1 MLDIKFIREN
11 KEYVKDGAVKKQY
24 DPKIVDKVLELDE
37 KLRDLRMVVEDL
49 RAKRNKVSGEVAN
62 EKDTVKKRELIA
74 GTATLKSEL
83 QLKEEELKKLE
94 GEFKEKMLWVPNP
107 PDEDVPVWKDETGN
121 VEVKKWGSLPHFD
134 SPIKDHVEL
143 GESLGLLDLERGA
156 KIGGF
161 RGYFLKNDLFL
172 LEQAILNFA
181 MKHMIQK
188 GFTPM
193 SVPWLVNKEALI
205 GTGYFPWG
213 EEDHYKVQDDLH
225 LIGTAEVSLTAY
237 YAGETL
243 NEKDLPVKL
252 VGLSPCFRREVG
264 SYGKDTKG
272 IFRLHQFYKVEQ
284 VVLCKN
290 DHEESVKWHEG
301 MLKYSEELLQALKL
315 PYHIL
320 LMCSGDMGP
329 GQIKKYDIETWFPAQ
344 GKYRETHSDSYF
356 HDFQSRRLNMKYRTE
371 NGEVKFVH
379 TLNNTVIASPRI
391 LGAILENYQQKDGSV
406 VIPKVLRDF
415 MGKDKIAPTK

>member
-24 DPKIVDKVLELDE
+24 DPKIVDEVLELDE
-37 KLRDLRMVVEDL
+37 KLRTLRVEVENL
-49 RAKRNKVSGEVAN
+49 RAKRNKISGEVAN
-62 EKDTVKKRELIA
+62 EKDPAKKQELIA
-74 GTATLKSEL
+74 GTGNLKTEL
-83 QLKEEELKKLE
+83 KQKEEKLIKLE

-107 PDEDVPVWKDETGN
+107 PDENVPVWKDETGN
-121 VEVKKWGSLPHFD
+121 VEIKKWGTLPHLDF
-134 SPIKDHVEL
+134 PIKDHVTL
-143 GESLGLLDLERGA
+143 GESLDLLDLERGA

-172 LEQAILNFA
+172 LEQAVLTFA

-193 SVPWLVNKEALI
+193 SVPWLVKEDALY

-213 EEDHYKVQDDLH
+213 KEDHYKVQDDLH

-237 YAGETL
+237 YGGETL

-252 VGLSPCFRREVG
+252 VGLSPCFRREIG
-264 SYGKDTKG
+264 TYGKDAKG

-290 DHEESVKWHEG
+290 NHEESVKWHEEI
-301 MLKYSEELLQALKL
+301 LKYSEEVLQALKL
-315 PYHIL
+315 PYHVL

-356 HDFQSRRLNMKYRTE
+356 HDFQARRLNMRYKTE
-371 NGEVKFVH
+371 SGEVKFLH

-391 LGAILENYQQKDGSV
+391 LGAILENYQQRDGSV

-415 MGKDKIAPTK
+415 VGKDKIIRK

>member
-1 MLDIKFIREN
+1 MKQ
-11 KEYVKDGAVKKQY
+11 KE
-24 DPKIVDKVLELDE
+24 E
-37 KLRDLRMVVEDL
+37 KL
-49 RAKRNKVSGEVAN
+49 
-62 EKDTVKKRELIA
+62 I
-74 GTATLKSEL
+74 
-83 QLKEEELKKLE
+83 KLE

-107 PDEDVPVWKDETGN
+107 SDENVPVWKDETGN
-121 VEVKKWGSLPHFD
+121 VEIKKWGTLPHLDF
-134 SPIKDHVEL
+134 PIKDHVTL
-143 GESLGLLDLERGA
+143 GESLDLLDLERGA

-172 LEQAILNFA
+172 LEQAVLTFA

-193 SVPWLVNKEALI
+193 SVPWLVKEDALY

-213 EEDHYKVQDDLH
+213 KEDHYKVQDDLH

-237 YAGETL
+237 YGGETL

-252 VGLSPCFRREVG
+252 VGLSPCFRREIG
-264 SYGKDTKG
+264 TYGKDAKG

-290 DHEESVKWHEG
+290 NHEESVKWHEEI
-301 MLKYSEELLQALKL
+301 LKYSEEVLQALKL
-315 PYHIL
+315 PYHVL

-356 HDFQSRRLNMKYRTE
+356 HDFQARRLNMRYKTE
-371 NGEVKFVH
+371 SGEVKFLH

-391 LGAILENYQQKDGSV
+391 LGAILENYQQRDGSV

-415 MGKDKIAPTK
+415 VGKDKIIRK